1 MSCFII
7 FSLIFY
13 LRPGFEIL
21 QNLTH
26 FGHDG
31 PYYFQD
37 DIRTKHT
44 RVITQAPQVSPW
56 HKGFEY
62 SCHEATGVEGVNS
75 DIFPCLFQ

>member
-1 MSCFII
+1 MCFFII
-7 FSLIFY
+7 FPLIFE

-37 DIRTKHT
+37 YIRTKNR
-44 RVITQAPQVSPW
+44 RVITQESQESPW
-56 HKGFEY
+56 HKEEN
-62 SCHEATGVEGVNS
+62 EAT
-75 DIFPCLFQ
+75 DRIID

>member
-1 MSCFII
+1 MSFFII
-7 FSLIFY
+7 FPLIFY

-37 DIRTKHT
+37 DIRTKHS
-44 RVITQAPQVSPW
+44 RVITQALQVSPW
-56 HKGFEY
+56 HKEE
-62 SCHEATGVEGVNS
+62 HEAT
-75 DIFPCLFQ
+75 DRIIDYIFVI